1 MHCRPGVDG
10 SCFEKGPVLTQPGI
24 SCLVD
29 IRVPAAALA
38 LVEMLSVAVASSLAG
53 FKADWFHGIGKE
65 KAHCKMTS
73 FP

>member
-38 LVEMLSVAVASSLAG
+38 SVEMLSVAVASSLAG
-53 FKADWFHGIGKE
+53 FKED
-65 KAHCKMTS
+65 
-73 FP
+73 